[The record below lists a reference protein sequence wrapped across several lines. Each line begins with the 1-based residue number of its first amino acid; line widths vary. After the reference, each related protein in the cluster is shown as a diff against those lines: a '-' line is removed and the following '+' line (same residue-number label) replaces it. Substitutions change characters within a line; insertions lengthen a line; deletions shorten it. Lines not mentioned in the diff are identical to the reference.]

1 MHRLYCFGMAISIY
15 FASSMNELS
24 DFVMILRLCL
34 MIARIFVV
42 FFLLTYI
49 SRIGVFFLS
58 LCFQSYALLVMCI
71 VNAFILMMSSL
82 W

>member
-24 DFVMILRLCL
+24 DFVMILRLSL

-42 FFLLTYI
+42 FFYLLIFLVSVFSFCRYVS
-49 SRIGVFFLS
+49 SRMPYLS
-58 LCFQSYALLVMCI
+58 CAL
-71 VNAFILMMSSL
+71 
-82 W
+82 